1 MVGMMI
7 PIQMEGGVASLHSS
21 NIDAKCNGNN
31 RSRNTTS
38 EAALRKPLCK
48 KNSRQKLRTVNIEI
62 QLEGESGQSKAS
74 RASKTQVSGDL
85 IRKNGISAKA
95 GNSMCVSVPKHKLQ
109 PRRSSSKDLLRGA
122 VTRRQSGKDLRS
134 ILKSRQSSKDIVNGN
149 NGPGHSNLSKDP
161 RVCLIKRESGS
172 DVFNDRFT
180 IRRDS
185 INGLR
190 IVSKEA
196 TDTTGDDDNDT
207 IARLGDISLTGHKQ
221 PYSKF
226 QLEALRCHNMY
237 RAKHG
242 ACNLTLDQNLCGEAA
257 KYAQYLAD
265 TDTFEHSGDPDN
277 GENLYWSWSSDPRWV
292 VEGAEPVTSWYDE
305 CRGYDYT
312 REPVSSETGH
322 FTQLVWSNTTQL
334 GVGVTK
340 SDKTGKFYVVMK
352 YFPPCNYNGQY
363 RQHLSPP
370 Q

>member
-1 MVGMMI
+1 MMI
-7 PIQMEGGVASLHSS
+7 PIQMEGGVALHSS

-31 RSRNTTS
+31 RSRNTS

-62 QLEGESGQSKAS
+62 QLEGDVSKPKA
-74 RASKTQVSGDL
+74 ASKTQVSGDL

-95 GNSMCVSVPKHKLQ
+95 GNSMCVRVPKHRLQ
-109 PRRSSSKDLLRGA
+109 PRRSSSKDVLRGA
-122 VTRRQSGKDLRS
+122 VTRRQSGKDLRN
-134 ILKSRQSSKDIVNGN
+134 ILMRRQSSKDIVNGP
-149 NGPGHSNLSKDP
+149 GGHSNINKDP
-161 RVCLIKRESGS
+161 RVCLIKQESGS

-190 IVSKEA
+190 IVSKDA
-196 TDTTGDDDNDT
+196 TDTAGDDDNDT
-207 IARLGDISLTGHKQ
+207 IARLGDISLTGDKQ
-221 PYSKF
+221 PYTKF

-242 ACNLTLDQNLCGEAA
+242 AGSLDLDTQLCGQAA
-257 KYAQYLAD
+257 EYAEYLAT

-305 CRGYDYT
+305 CKGYNYT
-312 REPVSSETGH
+312 REPVSLDTGH
-322 FTQLVWSNTTQL
+322 FTQLVWSDTTQL
-334 GVGVTK
+334 GVGVTQ
-340 SDKTGKFYVVMK
+340 SEKTGKFYVVMK
-352 YFPPCNYNGQY
+352 YYPPGNIIGRYTK
-363 RQHLSPP
+363 HVPP
-370 Q
+370 PSAAT